1 MRTDP
6 CVLGID
12 LGTSSTKAILLDAT
26 GAELSVASAP
36 VQLSRL
42 RPGWVESDPE
52 DWWLSVKIAVR
63 KVLAAAQVAQ
73 VEVGAVGLVRQM
85 HGVVLARQYGSPL
98 RPAMLWLDRRR
109 REQSRGLQGPSC
121 AYRAV
126 LGNPLIPGMA
136 GPLLHWLASQRAGS
150 PEGRCLGFAAKGLAK
165 ASAGWTRWQRTE

>member
-73 VEVGAVGLVRQM
+73 VEVGAVGLSGQM
-85 HGVVLARQYGSPL
+85 HGVVLARSDGSPL
-98 RPAMLWLDRRR
+98 RPAMLWLDRRA
-109 REQSRGLQGPSC
+109 ESSLE
-121 AYRAV
+121 AYRALPAAYPRCV
-126 LGNPLIPGMA
+126 GQPPHSGDGRTLAALA
-136 GPLLHWLASQRAGS
+136 GLQRAGS
-150 PEGRCLGFAAKGLAK
+150 PEGRCLGFAAKGLAE